1 MTPLLILAL
10 VVTLALLAPLL
21 GTDSRDL
28 AGRGNRGDHPLSPDP
43 LSPDPHSPDP
53 LSPDHRST
61 AAAGRPRRPR
71 RHQPRF

>member
-10 VVTLALLAPLL
+10 VIALALLAPLL

-43 LSPDPHSPDP
+43 LSGDDGT
-53 LSPDHRST
+53 T
-61 AAAGRPRRPR
+61 ATGSRPRRLP

>member
-43 LSPDPHSPDP
+43 LSPDGTTTSGD
-53 LSPDHRST
+53 
-61 AAAGRPRRPR
+61 RPRHLR

>member
-28 AGRGNRGDHPLSPDP
+28 AGRGNRGDHPLSPDE
-43 LSPDPHSPDP
+43 
-53 LSPDHRST
+53 T
-61 AAAGRPRRPR
+61 ATTGGPRRLR